1 MILISQL
8 SKKTK
13 VSVSTIRQYEKLEL
27 ISSTRKM
34 PEDSKQYS
42 YFDEEAVD
50 RIEIIEEGR
59 SIGLSFDNI
68 KELVDVWFN
77 KRISHKARL
86 NILLKQR
93 EAIDEKIRQL
103 QDSRD
108 RIDIFINE
116 IEEFIEQP

>member
-1 MILISQL
+1 MILLSQL

-27 ISSTRKM
+27 ISSTRKT
-34 PEDSKQYS
+34 PEDSKHYT
-42 YFDEEAVD
+42 YFDEETID
-50 RIEIIEEGR
+50 KIEIIEEGR

-108 RIDIFINE
+108 RLDIFIKE
-116 IEEFIEQP
+116 IEEFI